1 MAIPKNWTSITTSTV
16 THMNK
21 IESQKNSKHWNA
33 PFHPMKRTI
42 PFYETHSFI
51 LWNAPFQCL
60 KLYGCQYLT
69 NHALIIDKRI
79 ASKFGVGKFN
89 NVYGISG
96 NNVTAGQKDYAARM
110 MQIEKQRE
118 EYYKSLGTPPGVP
131 TMKGA
136 TADPDNTHRGYN
148 DIIGDLGDHSVPEG
162 WVQRPKINTTPGTP
176 PGLPIQWGA
185 PEDPDNAQPGY
196 GYVPTDTTNIEDIF
210 FYHSDH
216 LGSTSYIT
224 DAKAYIT
231 QFDAYLTY
239 GELLVDEHSSS
250 EDIPYKFNGKE
261 LNQETGLYYYGARY
275 YEPRVSLWLS
285 TDSLTEKYANIS
297 SYVYCNDNPIRLIDP
312 NGKALGDFFL
322 SMEKAAVD
330 FGLFYNDNS
339 IREDIEYGSS
349 IYQVRNS
356 NGQLGYTY
364 TIVERGSKH
373 GVTPSRPN
381 LFRKVVAD
389 IHTHGAWSNGD
400 YRDNEFSGIRDKNGN
415 LLTSDKLRKL
425 DTQNGDIGDSNSSQL
440 TSFLVTPN
448 GSLQSYDP
456 KTGKIKVLNNKYAKR
471 L

>member
-33 PFHPMKRTI
+33 QFHPMKRTI
-42 PFYETHSFI
+42 PSYETHRFI

-69 NHALIIDKRI
+69 NHALISDKRI

-162 WVQRPKINTTPGTP
+162 WVQRPKFNDKGDVPGSP
-176 PGLPIQWGA
+176 VQWQK

-196 GYVPTDTTNIEDIF
+196 GYIPTDTTNIEDIF

-224 DAKAYIT
+224 DAKANIT
-231 QFDAYLTY
+231 RFDAYLPY
-239 GELLVDEHSSS
+239 GELLVDEHTSS
-250 EDIPYKFNGKE
+250 EDMPYKFNGKE
-261 LNQETGLYYYGARY
+261 LDQETGLYYYGARY
-275 YEPRVSLWLS
+275 MNTVTSLWYGVDALA
-285 TDSLTEKYANIS
+285 EKYIQTSAYI
-297 SYVYCNDNPIRLIDP
+297 YGGGNPIRIIDP
-312 NGKALGDFFL
+312 NGMGWVETEDKKAYWD
-322 SMEKAAVD
+322 ERV
-330 FGLFYNDNS
+330 NS
-339 IREDIEYGSS
+339 AEECKRI
-349 IYQVRNS
+349 
-356 NGQLGYTY
+356 
-364 TIVERGSKH
+364 
-373 GVTPSRPN
+373 
-381 LFRKVVAD
+381 
-389 IHTHGAWSNGD
+389 W
-400 YRDNEFSGIRDKNGN
+400 
-415 LLTSDKLRKL
+415 KLHY
-425 DTQNGDIGDSNSSQL
+425 
-440 TSFLVTPN
+440 V
-448 GSLQSYDP
+448 
-456 KTGKIKVLNNKYAKR
+456 
-471 L
+471 